1 VSSML
6 RAIATLGWDRPLDA
20 GGAGGW
26 NWWAPVGALAV
37 FLLVTTARRR
47 PPLGL
52 AIASA
57 ALGGMILA
65 DLTGAWGVVPVWT
78 PFLIAVLSRSVLRGR
93 QSHV

>member
-1 VSSML
+1 MASIV
-6 RAIATLGWDRPLDA
+6 AFGFDRPLDA

-26 NWWAPVGALAV
+26 DWWAPLGALAV

-52 AIASA
+52 AIALA

-78 PFLIAVLSRSVLRGR
+78 PFLIAVLSRSVLRAR
-93 QSHV
+93 RSHV

>member
-1 VSSML
+1 MASLV
-6 RAIATLGWDRPLDA
+6 ALGWDHPLNT

-26 NWWAPVGALAV
+26 DWWAPVGAVAV

-47 PPLGL
+47 PPIGL

-78 PFLIAVLSRSVLRGR
+78 PFFIAVLSRSLLRGR